1 MGLLKMSK
9 MLINLED
16 GTVCDLVNTVVVDLE
31 KLNEEGKA
39 LLREWEECGNNDDAR
54 KLGEAFGRQLDRFVD
69 NDLTYA
75 NSMSFSPKALRDE
88 FENSS
93 TTDIPEFKFAE
104 QLTEEQLQELGQYIL
119 SSDYMWNVYQE
130 ELLSGIRNYANDI
143 MGRKI

>member
-1 MGLLKMSK
+1 MTK

-31 KLNEEGKA
+31 KLNEEGRA
-39 LLREWEECGNNDDAR
+39 VLNEWSEGGNDGDAMS
-54 KLGEAFGRQLDRFVD
+54 LGEKYGTPLERFTD

-88 FENSS
+88 FENGG
-93 TTDIPEFKFAE
+93 TTHPEFKFAE

-130 ELLSGIRNYANDI
+130 ELISGIRNYASDI
-143 MGRKI
+143 MGRTI